1 MLKNQLVLLSNLVKM
16 KQKLLSF
23 LVFCVYIN
31 GPPKTRLGYI
41 VQPLLPIIIWAIVIV
56 ILNSL
61 FPSCETMLKTK
72 NEFLRI
78 SEDKKALE
86 VEADMKRANCP
97 N

>member
-1 MLKNQLVLLSNLVKM
+1 M

-23 LVFCVYIN
+23 LIFWFYIN
-31 GPPKTRLGYI
+31 GLPKTRLGYI
-41 VQPLLPIIIWAIVIV
+41 VQPLFAITIGAIVIV

-72 NEFLRI
+72 NEFLRN
-78 SEDKKALE
+78 SENKKALE
-86 VEADMKRANCP
+86 VEASMKRANCP

>member
-1 MLKNQLVLLSNLVKM
+1 M

-23 LVFCVYIN
+23 LIFLFYIN
-31 GPPKTRLGYI
+31 GRPKTRLGYI
-41 VQPLLPIIIWAIVIV
+41 VQPLLAITIGAIVIV

-78 SEDKKALE
+78 SENKKALE
-86 VEADMKRANCP
+86 IGADMKKANCP

>member
-1 MLKNQLVLLSNLVKM
+1 M

-23 LVFCVYIN
+23 LIFWFYIN
-31 GPPKTRLGYI
+31 GRPKTRLGYI
-41 VQPLLPIIIWAIVIV
+41 VQPLLAITIGAIVIV

-72 NEFLRI
+72 NEFLRN
-78 SEDKKALE
+78 SENKKALA
-86 VEADMKRANCP
+86 VEADMKRSNCP

>member
-1 MLKNQLVLLSNLVKM
+1 M

-23 LVFCVYIN
+23 LVFWFYIN
-31 GPPKTRLGYI
+31 VRPKTRLGYI
-41 VQPLLPIIIWAIVIV
+41 VQPLLAIIIGAIVIV

-72 NEFLRI
+72 NEFLRN
-78 SEDKKALE
+78 SENKKALE
-86 VEADMKRANCP
+86 VEASMKRGNCP

>member
-1 MLKNQLVLLSNLVKM
+1 M

-23 LVFCVYIN
+23 LIFWFYIN
-31 GPPKTRLGYI
+31 GRPKTRLGYI
-41 VQPLLPIIIWAIVIV
+41 AQPLLAITIGAIVIV

-61 FPSCETMLKTK
+61 FPSCGAMLKTK

-78 SEDKKALE
+78 SENKKALE
-86 VEADMKRANCP
+86 VEAGMKRANCP

>member
-1 MLKNQLVLLSNLVKM
+1 M

-23 LVFCVYIN
+23 LIFLFYIN
-31 GPPKTRLGYI
+31 GRPKTRLGYI
-41 VQPLLPIIIWAIVIV
+41 AQPLLAIMIGAIVIV

-72 NEFLRI
+72 NEFLRN
-78 SEDKKALE
+78 SENKKALE
-86 VEADMKRANCP
+86 VEASMKRGNCP

>member
-1 MLKNQLVLLSNLVKM
+1 MVLLSNLVEM

-23 LVFCVYIN
+23 LIFLFYIN
-31 GPPKTRLGYI
+31 GRPKTRLGYI
-41 VQPLLPIIIWAIVIV
+41 VQPLLAITIGAIVIV

-78 SEDKKALE
+78 SENKKALE
-86 VEADMKRANCP
+86 VEADMKRSNCP

>member
-1 MLKNQLVLLSNLVKM
+1 M

-23 LVFCVYIN
+23 LIFWFYIN
-31 GPPKTRLGYI
+31 GRPKTRLGYI
-41 VQPLLPIIIWAIVIV
+41 VQPLLPITIGVIVIV

-61 FPSCETMLKTK
+61 FPSCEAMLKTK

-78 SEDKKALE
+78 SENKKALE
-86 VEADMKRANCP
+86 IEASMKRANCP

>member
-1 MLKNQLVLLSNLVKM
+1 M

-23 LVFCVYIN
+23 LIFWFYIN
-31 GPPKTRLGYI
+31 GRPKTRLGYI
-41 VQPLLPIIIWAIVIV
+41 AQPLLAITIGAIVIV

-78 SEDKKALE
+78 SENKKALE
-86 VEADMKRANCP
+86 IGADMKKTNCP

>member
-1 MLKNQLVLLSNLVKM
+1 M

-23 LVFCVYIN
+23 LIFWFYIN
-31 GPPKTRLGYI
+31 GRPKTRLGYI
-41 VQPLLPIIIWAIVIV
+41 VQPFVAITIGVIVIV

-72 NEFLRI
+72 NGFLRN
-78 SEDKKALE
+78 SENKKALE
-86 VEADMKRANCP
+86 VEASMKIGNCP

>member
-1 MLKNQLVLLSNLVKM
+1 M

-23 LVFCVYIN
+23 LIFLFYIN
-31 GPPKTRLGYI
+31 GRPETRLGYI
-41 VQPLLPIIIWAIVIV
+41 VQPLLAITIGAIVIV

-72 NEFLRI
+72 NEFLRN
-78 SEDKKALE
+78 SENKKALA
-86 VEADMKRANCP
+86 VEADMKRSNCP

>member
-1 MLKNQLVLLSNLVKM
+1 M

-23 LVFCVYIN
+23 LIFLFYIN
-31 GPPKTRLGYI
+31 GRPKTRLGYI
-41 VQPLLPIIIWAIVIV
+41 VQPLLAITIGAIVIV

-72 NEFLRI
+72 NEFLRN
-78 SEDKKALE
+78 SENKKALA
-86 VEADMKRANCP
+86 VEADMKRSNCP

>member
-1 MLKNQLVLLSNLVKM
+1 M

-23 LVFCVYIN
+23 LIFWFYIN
-31 GPPKTRLGYI
+31 GRPKTRLGYI
-41 VQPLLPIIIWAIVIV
+41 VQPLLPITIGVIVIV

-61 FPSCETMLKTK
+61 FPSCEAMLKTK

-78 SEDKKALE
+78 SENKKALA
-86 VEADMKRANCP
+86 VEADMKRSNCS

>member
-1 MLKNQLVLLSNLVKM
+1 M

-23 LVFCVYIN
+23 LIFWFYIN
-31 GPPKTRLGYI
+31 GRPKTRLGYI
-41 VQPLLPIIIWAIVIV
+41 IQPLLAITIGAIVIV

-86 VEADMKRANCP
+86 VEADMKRSNCP

>member
-1 MLKNQLVLLSNLVKM
+1 MVLLSNLVEM

-23 LVFCVYIN
+23 LIFWFYIN
-31 GPPKTRLGYI
+31 GRPKTRLGYI
-41 VQPLLPIIIWAIVIV
+41 AQPLLAITIGAIVIV

-72 NEFLRI
+72 NKLLRN
-78 SEDKKALE
+78 SEIKKALE
-86 VEADMKRANCP
+86 VEASMKRGNCP

>member
-1 MLKNQLVLLSNLVKM
+1 M

-23 LVFCVYIN
+23 LIFLFYIN
-31 GPPKTRLGYI
+31 GHPKTRLGYI
-41 VQPLLPIIIWAIVIV
+41 AQPLLAIMIGAIVIV

-61 FPSCETMLKTK
+61 FPSCKAMLKTK

-78 SEDKKALE
+78 SENKKALE
-86 VEADMKRANCP
+86 VEASMKRGNCP

>member
-1 MLKNQLVLLSNLVKM
+1 M

-23 LVFCVYIN
+23 LIFWFYFN
-31 GPPKTRLGYI
+31 GRPKTRLGYI
-41 VQPLLPIIIWAIVIV
+41 AQPLLAITIGAIVIF

-78 SEDKKALE
+78 SENKKALA
-86 VEADMKRANCP
+86 VEADMKRSNCP

>member
-1 MLKNQLVLLSNLVKM
+1 M

-23 LVFCVYIN
+23 LIFWFYIN
-31 GPPKTRLGYI
+31 GRPKTRLGYI
-41 VQPLLPIIIWAIVIV
+41 VQPLLAITIGAIVIF

-72 NEFLRI
+72 NEFLRN
-78 SEDKKALE
+78 SENKKALE
-86 VEADMKRANCP
+86 IEASMKRGNCP

>member
-1 MLKNQLVLLSNLVKM
+1 M

-23 LVFCVYIN
+23 LIFWFYIN
-31 GPPKTRLGYI
+31 GRPKTRLGYI
-41 VQPLLPIIIWAIVIV
+41 VQPLLPITIGVIVIV

-72 NEFLRI
+72 NEFLRN
-78 SEDKKALE
+78 SENKKALK
-86 VEADMKRANCP
+86 VEADMKKANCP

>member
-1 MLKNQLVLLSNLVKM
+1 M

-23 LVFCVYIN
+23 LIFWFYFN
-31 GPPKTRLGYI
+31 GRPKTRLGYI
-41 VQPLLPIIIWAIVIV
+41 VQPLLAIMIMAIVIV

-61 FPSCETMLKTK
+61 FPSCGAMLKTK

-78 SEDKKALE
+78 SENKKALE
-86 VEADMKRANCP
+86 IGASMKKANCP